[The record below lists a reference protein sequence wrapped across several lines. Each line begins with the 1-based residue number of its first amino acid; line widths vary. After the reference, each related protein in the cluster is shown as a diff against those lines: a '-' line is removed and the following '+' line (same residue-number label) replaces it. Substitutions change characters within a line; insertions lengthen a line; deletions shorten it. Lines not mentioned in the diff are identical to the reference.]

1 MIAYYK
7 GQELAKGASAYDL
20 AVAGGYTGTEADF
33 NKDFSYCE

>member
-20 AVAGGYTGTEADF
+20 AVARCVT
-33 NKDFSYCE
+33 KPL